1 MFNEFL
7 PHSSIGEGF
16 IPIGI
21 NKIIMT
27 SSSMSR
33 VSMLQQ
39 ISDNFW
45 TLVDGAMNTPISTI
59 ESCDHLPNQ
68 T

>member
-1 MFNEFL
+1 
-7 PHSSIGEGF
+7 
-16 IPIGI
+16 
-21 NKIIMT
+21 MT
-27 SSSMSR
+27 SSSMSG

-39 ISDNFW
+39 ISDNFG